1 MKVRIKGN
9 SIRMRIT
16 KTEVFQFCKTG
27 YIQEETQ
34 FINSTFT
41 YALISEAD
49 VLEMTATF
57 EDNKLT
63 IVLPLGSIEDWEN
76 SKKVGFSN
84 SISLTDGKKLSLLVE
99 KDFTCLEDRGEDESE
114 NYPNPKLQ
122 H

>member
-16 KTEVFQFCKTG
+16 KTEVSQFCKTG

-34 FINSTFT
+34 FINTTFT

-49 VLEMTATF
+49 ALEMTATF

>member
-16 KTEVFQFCKTG
+16 KTEVSQFCKTG

-34 FINSTFT
+34 FINSTFS
-41 YALISEAD
+41 YALSSEAD
-49 VLEMTATF
+49 ASALTATF

-63 IVLPLGSIEDWEN
+63 IVLPLDSIEDWEN

-84 SISLTDGKKLSLLVE
+84 SISLTDGKTLSLLVE

>member
-16 KTEVFQFCKTG
+16 KTEVSQFCRTG

-34 FINSTFT
+34 FVNSTFT
-41 YALISEAD
+41 YALSSQAD
-49 VLEMTATF
+49 AYAITAKF
-57 EDNKLT
+57 EENKLT
-63 IVLPLGSIEDWEN
+63 IVLPLEGIQNWEN
-76 SKKVGFSN
+76 SEKVGFGN
-84 SISLTDGKKLSLLVE
+84 SISLTDGKTLSLLVE